1 MAASVQ
7 ETAEAVRDTML
18 SNDRLTRAFGMDV
31 IKIAPGTATVQM
43 RVRDD
48 MLNGY
53 DTCHG
58 GVLAS
63 LADSAFAFACNS
75 HGELSVASAF
85 SIDFVA
91 PARQGDLLTARSQE
105 VSKTGRL
112 GVYDTEVTNQ
122 RGERV
127 AIFRG
132 RSYTAKGRSAVAHK

>member
-7 ETAEAVRDTML
+7 ETAEAVRNTML
-18 SNDRLTRAFGMDV
+18 SNDRLTRAFGMNVLD
-31 IKIAPGTATVQM
+31 IAPGTATVQM
-43 RVRDD
+43 LVRDD

-53 DTCHG
+53 DVCHG
-58 GVLAS
+58 GGVAS

-85 SIDFVA
+85 RIDFVA
-91 PARQGDLLTARSQE
+91 PARAGDLLTAFSRE

-127 AIFRG
+127 AVFRG
-132 RSYTAKGRSAVAHK
+132 RSYTAKGRSAIALK

>member
-7 ETAEAVRDTML
+7 ETAEAVRETML
-18 SNDRLTRAFGMDV
+18 SNDRLTRAFGMHV
-31 IKIAPGTATVQM
+31 MEISPGAATVQM
-43 RVRDD
+43 QVRDD

-58 GVLAS
+58 GVIAS

-75 HGELSVASAF
+75 HGELTVASGF

-91 PARQGDLLTARSQE
+91 PARAGDLLTARSHE
-105 VSKTGRL
+105 ISKTGRI
-112 GVYDTEVTNQ
+112 GVYDTEVMNQ

-127 AIFRG
+127 AVFRG
-132 RSYTAKGRSAVAHK
+132 RSYTAKGRSAVAPK